1 VLNVGGS
8 EPIVIDFSNIPL
20 KPIGKKEIQQL
31 EMALIIG
38 TLYRPEIL
46 ELIRDPVE
54 RATWIDSLAIA
65 VAAFAR
71 YKAGIP
77 ISEIAQELGR
87 SEVTIRGHLNQ
98 KTKAG
103 KLVAETFE
111 KIKRGELK
119 ITIPFLTS
127 PMVTPTVDV
136 ERLRSELESL
146 REDKK
151 LLEEKIQS
159 LHEELEKKSKE
170 LETLRNELKKKE
182 EELQAV
188 SQQLTVERGEAEKLK
203 VKLNE
208 LINQIRHIRDLAS
221 EIVNAVNKLLE

>member
-1 VLNVGGS
+1 VSRG
-8 EPIVIDFSNIPL
+8 EPVVIDFSNIPL
-20 KPIGKKEIQQL
+20 KPIGKREIQQL
-31 EMALIIG
+31 EMALVIG

-54 RATWIDSLAIA
+54 RATWIDSLAVA
-65 VAAFAR
+65 AAAFAR

-77 ISEIAQELGR
+77 VTEIAQELGR
-87 SEVTIRGHLNQ
+87 SEVTIRGHLSQ

-119 ITIPFLTS
+119 ITMPFLIS
-127 PMVTPTVDV
+127 PTAPPTADI
-136 ERLRSELESL
+136 ESLRSELERL

-159 LHEELEKKSKE
+159 LHGE
-170 LETLRNELKKKE
+170 LETLRSELKKKE
-182 EELQAV
+182 EELRLV
-188 SQQLTVERGEAEKLK
+188 SQQLIVEREEVEKLK
-203 VKLNE
+203 VRLSE
-208 LINQIRHIRDLAS
+208 FASQVRRIRDLAS
-221 EIVNAVNKLLE
+221 EIASTVSKLLE

>member
-1 VLNVGGS
+1 VSGG

-20 KPIGKKEIQQL
+20 KPIGKREIQQL
-31 EMALIIG
+31 EMALLIG
-38 TLYRPEIL
+38 TIYRPEIL

-54 RATWIDSLAIA
+54 RATWIDSLAVA
-65 VAAFAR
+65 AAAFAR

-77 ISEIAQELGR
+77 VPEIAQELGR
-87 SEVTIRGHLNQ
+87 SEVTIRGHLSQ

-119 ITIPFLTS
+119 ITIPFFT
-127 PMVTPTVDV
+127 PPPAAPTVNI
-136 ERLRSELESL
+136 ESLRSELERL
-146 REDKK
+146 REDKR

-159 LHEELEKKSKE
+159 LHEELEKKSGE

-182 EELQAV
+182 EELKVV
-188 SQQLTVERGEAEKLK
+188 SQQLIVEREEVEKLK
-203 VKLNE
+203 AKLNE
-208 LINQIRHIRDLAS
+208 FASQVRHIRNLAS
-221 EIVNAVNKLLE
+221 EIVSTVSKLLE